1 MRAGALLLI
10 VLAAAPLRAQSDGS
24 RAESTDPIT
33 RLGEY
38 VKRYYTRAQ
47 SIVTE
52 ETIVIQPINADLT
65 SDGFPRRAVYELRVE
80 WDPTAPTASERARAV
95 RTLTKASGPDLFDPG
110 DEQCADPPS
119 TTPEPLAFL
128 LPDNQ
133 QSWNFAMGK
142 PDRVDGHTV
151 MTVEYTPRNGPPP
164 SITSDH
170 DCLFADLSGQT
181 RGRLWADPET
191 AEIFRMDERLTG
203 VVDVKIPKAFQKPKG
218 KSRRPDHVTYERAT
232 SSTRYTR
239 VTFTDPDETIL
250 LPASIDSVT
259 IHRSDRSVSRLRIT
273 QTFAKYRRFVTDSR
287 VLPPAS
293 D

>member
-1 MRAGALLLI
+1 MRGALLAF
-10 VLAAAPLRAQSDGS
+10 VLLVGTTVRAQ
-24 RAESTDPIT
+24 TDPIT

-38 VKRYYTRAQ
+38 VERYYTRAQ
-47 SIVTE
+47 SILTE
-52 ETIVIQPINADLT
+52 ETIVIQPINADL
-65 SDGFPRRAVYELRVE
+65 SAEGFPRRAVYELRVE
-80 WDPTAPTASERARAV
+80 WDPTAPTASERAKAV
-95 RTLTKASGPDLFDPG
+95 RQLIKASGPAIFDPG
-110 DEQCADPPS
+110 DEKCADPPS

-142 PDRVDGHTV
+142 PDRVDGRTA

-181 RGRLWADPET
+181 RGRLWADPESG
-191 AEIFRMDERLTG
+191 EILRIDERLTG
-203 VVDVKIPKAFQKPKG
+203 VVDVKIPKELQKPKG
-218 KSRRPDHVTYERAT
+218 KTRRPDEVTYERAT
-232 SSTRYTR
+232 SSTRYKR

-259 IHRSDRSVSRLRIT
+259 IHRSDRRVSRLRIT

-287 VLPPAS
+287 ILPAAS